1 MGVELPVDEQGL
13 LLVQGEPVE
22 LGVVE
27 DGMARGDGG
36 VKLDGGIVEVVVAF
50 EVPVG
55 GGCPAGFDVLAF
67 VGHGGT
73 TDQERPELVAVVGGR
88 CRGWRRGDGGG
99 HMMLS
104 IGCITCFFQP
114 LFPLI
119 PFTHE
124 HTHTLSLSLSLF
136 SAAAARDGE

>member
-36 VKLDGGIVEVVVAF
+36 IKLDGGIVEVVVVA
-50 EVPVG
+50 G
-55 GGCPAGFDVLAF
+55 DCPAGFDVLTL
-67 VGHGGT
+67 VGHGGA
-73 TDQERPELVAVVGGR
+73 TDQERPELVAVIGGG
-88 CRGWRRGDGGG
+88 CRGWRRGGGGG

-104 IGCITCFFQP
+104 TGCITCFST
-114 LFPLI
+114 LV
-119 PFTHE
+119 PFTH
-124 HTHTLSLSLSLF
+124 THYLSLSLSVSLF
-136 SAAAARDGE
+136 CAAARDGLMAGGVPIEGL